1 MEKTNAITVTVWQWS
16 VSNLD
21 DSELLQCLAMYMP
34 LHLIENVEMN
44 KHRGDTPLSDL
55 QSARRNLYS
64 LFS

>member
-1 MEKTNAITVTVWQWS
+1 
-16 VSNLD
+16 
-21 DSELLQCLAMYMP
+21 MYMP

-64 LFS
+64 LFSWKSEVLHISSSCHILGNDARDTNGQQ